1 MSKSPRVIFG
11 PEIWSLQIE
20 GGISRYFQQLI
31 RGLSESEIGGKVL
44 TQNHANSRMSS
55 THIKGFEIQS
65 LKDLKNP
72 YKEISRLLGQETQ
85 GSIFHPTYYSQKLV
99 DIQEPKTKMVLT
111 VFDMISELYP
121 ERKPR
126 FRKVVDEKKISLQ
139 KADHILSISKQTKD
153 DLVRIYKVPEEKITV
168 TYLGSNLHLHPE
180 AASENLPSGAY
191 ILYVGK
197 RSGYKNFSNFVTA
210 YSHSKSLISNFSIIA
225 VGGGEFSPGEM
236 LELQN
241 LKIADKVIQVNAN
254 DGDLASYYRK
264 AACLVYPSLYEGF
277 GLPPLEA
284 MSLNC
289 AVIASSGGSI
299 PEICN
304 GAAQYFDPTNVDS
317 IEQVLKATLSDEQ
330 QMQKMRLMGLIIAE
344 SFTWEKTA
352 ADTIAVYKRLL
363 IS

>member
-210 YSHSKSLISNFSIIA
+210 YSHSKSLISNFSI
-225 VGGGEFSPGEM
+225 
-236 LELQN
+236 
-241 LKIADKVIQVNAN
+241 KIFQD
-254 DGDLASYYRK
+254 Y
-264 AACLVYPSLYEGF
+264 
-277 GLPPLEA
+277 
-284 MSLNC
+284 
-289 AVIASSGGSI
+289 
-299 PEICN
+299 
-304 GAAQYFDPTNVDS
+304 
-317 IEQVLKATLSDEQ
+317 
-330 QMQKMRLMGLIIAE
+330 
-344 SFTWEKTA
+344 
-352 ADTIAVYKRLL
+352 
-363 IS
+363 

>member
-1 MSKSPRVIFG
+1 MSKLPRVIFG

-55 THIKGFEIQS
+55 AHIKGFEIQS

-99 DIQEPKTKMVLT
+99 DIREPNTKMVVT

-126 FRKVVDEKKISLQ
+126 FRKVVDEKKISLE
-139 KADHILSISKQTKD
+139 KADHILSISNQTKD
-153 DLVRIYKVPEEKITV
+153 DLIRIYKVPEEKITV
-168 TYLGSNLHLHPE
+168 TYLGSNLHLLPE
-180 AASENLPSGAY
+180 EASAKLAKNTF

-197 RSGYKNFSNFVTA
+197 RGGYKNFTKFITA
-210 YSHSKSLISNFSIIA
+210 YSHSKLLKSNFSIVA
-225 VGGGEFSPGEM
+225 VGGGEFSSAEI

-241 LKIADKVIQVNAN
+241 LGISDKVTQMDVN
-254 DGDLASYYRK
+254 DVQLAMCYRM

-277 GLPPLEA
+277 GLPPVEA

-289 AVIASSGGSI
+289 AVIASLGGSI
-299 PEICN
+299 PEICD
-304 GAAQYFDPTNVDS
+304 GAAQYFDPTSADS
-317 IEQVLKATLSDEQ
+317 IQQVLEVTLIDEQ
-330 QMQKMRLMGLIIAE
+330 QMNQMRQSGLMIAE

-352 ADTIAVYKRLL
+352 SDTLEVYKKLL
-363 IS
+363 VL

>member
-1 MSKSPRVIFG
+1 MSKLPRVIFG

-55 THIKGFEIQS
+55 AHIKGFEIQS

-72 YKEISRLLGQETQ
+72 YKEISRLLEQETQ

-99 DIQEPKTKMVLT
+99 DIREPNTKMVVT

-126 FRKVVDEKKISLQ
+126 FRKVVDEKKISLE

-153 DLVRIYKVPEEKITV
+153 DLIRIYKVPEEKITV
-168 TYLGSNLHLHPE
+168 TYLGSNLHLLPE
-180 AASENLPSGAY
+180 EASAKLAKNTF
-191 ILYVGK
+191 ILYVGN
-197 RSGYKNFSNFVTA
+197 RGGYKNFTKFITA
-210 YSHSKSLISNFSIIA
+210 YSHSKLLKLNFSIVA
-225 VGGGEFSPGEM
+225 VGGGEFSSAEI

-241 LKIADKVIQVNAN
+241 LGISDKVTQMDVN
-254 DGDLASYYRK
+254 DVQLAMCYRM

-277 GLPPLEA
+277 GLPPVEA

-289 AVIASSGGSI
+289 AVIASLGGSI
-299 PEICN
+299 PEICD
-304 GAAQYFDPTNVDS
+304 GAAQYFDPTSADS
-317 IEQVLKATLSDEQ
+317 IQQVLEVTLADEQ
-330 QMQKMRLMGLIIAE
+330 QMNQMRQSGLMIAE

-352 ADTIAVYKRLL
+352 SDTLEVYKKLL
-363 IS
+363 VL